1 MNYRSFGRLDWK
13 PSALGFGTMRL
24 PTVGEDPS
32 VIDEQQ
38 AITMLRT
45 GIDGGINYVD
55 TAYPYHGG
63 KSETLVGK
71 ALQEGY
77 RGKVHLATKM
87 PSWLIESQAD
97 MTHRFEEQ
105 LQRMQTDHVEFYL
118 LHALNAER

>member
-24 PTVGEDPS
+24 PVVGEDPS

-55 TAYPYHGG
+55 THIRITGARVKRSSVKPSR
-63 KSETLVGK
+63 KATVARCTLPPRCPPGSSSHK
-71 ALQEGY
+71 
-77 RGKVHLATKM
+77 
-87 PSWLIESQAD
+87 
-97 MTHRFEEQ
+97 
-105 LQRMQTDHVEFYL
+105 QT
-118 LHALNAER
+118 

>member
-24 PTVGEDPS
+24 PTVSEDS
-32 VIDEQQ
+32 SAIDEQQ

-55 TAYPYHGG
+55 TAYAYHGG

-71 ALQEGY
+71 AL
-77 RGKVHLATKM
+77 
-87 PSWLIESQAD
+87 
-97 MTHRFEEQ
+97 
-105 LQRMQTDHVEFYL
+105 
-118 LHALNAER
+118 